1 MIVRNL
7 LVLLFCFIS
16 IMACKSPEARRP
28 VQSASGSFINESAER
43 NKKIYAEEKAIIQEI
58 MDANTENS
66 YIASENGF
74 WYYYNTKNDSTSTQ
88 MPGFGDDITFTYDVK
103 NLDGTSILSEEETGL
118 QTYKIDQSNQ
128 DLISGLR
135 DGLKLMKVGE
145 TVTFLFP
152 SYKAY
157 GYYGIENILGTNV
170 PIQSKVTL
178 KSIEQTQ
185 EN

>member
-1 MIVRNL
+1 MARIFFLFLIV
-7 LVLLFCFIS
+7 CIS
-16 IMACKSPEARRP
+16 AVSCKSPEARRP
-28 VQSASGSFINESAER
+28 VQSSSGSFIQESAVR
-43 NKKIYAEEKAIIQEI
+43 NKKIYENEKAIIQNI
-58 MDANTENS
+58 MEADSQNS
-66 YIASENGF
+66 YLASDSGF
-74 WYYYNTKNDSTSTQ
+74 WYFYNTKQDSIESQ
-88 MPGFGDDITFTYDVK
+88 KPKLGDLITFTYDVQQL
-103 NLDGTSILSEEETGL
+103 NGTEVLSTEENGI
-118 QTYKIDQSNQ
+118 QNYKVDQSNQ
-128 DLISGLR
+128 ELISGLR

-157 GYYGIENILGTNV
+157 GYYGIVDKLGTNV